1 MEALTC
7 KRCKQTSSL
16 PPSAQRVRCFG
27 CKTLYSLSTTGDAV
41 RSTSQEWSLDISKK
55 KTEAKLLCHGLR
67 RRLPFASAPP
77 QQHFP
82 TPPRAASLHSE
93 PLPGRRALVCGVS
106 YRKQKHELKGSELD
120 VRKMRELLLGNFRFP
135 PESVLVLAEEDGCL
149 PPTRRNIEEGFR
161 WLVRGI
167 RSGDSLLF
175 YFSGHGKRQREQV
188 PGDEIDGFDETICP
202 VDFEENG
209 MIVDNFINRAV
220 VRPLGPGVKLHA
232 IIDSCH
238 SGTILDLPH
247 VRDARGE
254 WEDNSPPSGAY
265 KGTKGGKAI
274 CFSACEDYQLAA
286 DTTLL
291 SSDKEMT
298 GAMTITF
305 INAIKESQER
315 NEKISYK
322 SLMDYMHDSIK
333 QAGKSG
339 GFFAGIRRRF
349 HRRILQDPILSSTE
363 EFNTSTEFNL

>member
-16 PPSAQRVRCFG
+16 PPSAQRIRCLG
-27 CKTLYSLSTTGDAV
+27 CQTLHSLSATGDAA
-41 RSTSQEWSLDISKK
+41 RSTTQEFRLDISKK
-55 KTEAKLLCHGLR
+55 KTEAKDLCRTLR
-67 RRLPFASAPP
+67 RKLPFSTTTPPPPP
-77 QQHFP
+77 QN
-82 TPPRAASLHSE
+82 TPCASLRGK
-93 PLPGRRALVCGVS
+93 PRPGRRALVCGVS
-106 YRKQKHELKGSELD
+106 YRKQKHELKGSALD
-120 VRKMRELLLGNFRFP
+120 VRKMSALLLESFHFP
-135 PESVLVLAEEDGCL
+135 QESVLVLTEEDGFL
-149 PPTRRNIEEGFR
+149 PPTRENIEEGLR

-167 RSGDSLLF
+167 RPGDSLVF
-175 YFSGHGKRQREQV
+175 YFSGHGKRQREEV
-188 PGDEIDGFDETICP
+188 AGDEIDGFDETICP
-202 VDFEENG
+202 VDFEANG
-209 MIVDNFINRAV
+209 MIVDNFINRAI

-247 VRDARGE
+247 VCNARGE

-286 DTTLL
+286 DTTLF
-291 SSDKEMT
+291 SSEREMT

-322 SLMDYMHDSIK
+322 GVMDAMHESIK

-339 GFFAGIRRRF
+339 GIFAGIRRRF
-349 HRRILQDPILSSTE
+349 HRRILQDPLLSSTE
-363 EFNTSTEFNL
+363 EFNTSTEFSL